1 MPPSR
6 SICAIVHAIL
16 SSLYTAVK
24 HIEIMLFINWHV
36 IKLIQSYYGHT
47 LRFLRQGLQPKIGH
61 QASVPIYTAR
71 KTNIFLSMIKTP
83 PKKNKHNHN
92 TIKKA
97 LKKKKKRK
105 CCLKSINNEH
115 QTSQAHTCI
124 MAPGRSFV
132 QCSPKLL
139 MIRSRELS
147 FHRKYQ

>member
-6 SICAIVHAIL
+6 SICATVHAIL
-16 SSLYTAVK
+16 SSLYMTVK

-47 LRFLRQGLQPKIGH
+47 LRFLRQGLQPKIGY
-61 QASVPIYTAR
+61 QASLPIYTAR
-71 KTNIFLSMIKTP
+71 KTYFCQWSRHHQRRMNIT
-83 PKKNKHNHN
+83 
-92 TIKKA
+92 TI
-97 LKKKKKRK
+97 LKKRK
-105 CCLKSINNEH
+105 CCLKSVNNEP